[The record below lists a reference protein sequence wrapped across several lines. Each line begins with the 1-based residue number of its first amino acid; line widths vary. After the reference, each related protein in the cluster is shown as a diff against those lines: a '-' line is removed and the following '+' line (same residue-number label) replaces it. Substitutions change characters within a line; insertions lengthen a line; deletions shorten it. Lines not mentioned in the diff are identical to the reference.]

1 MKTNAAL
8 KKELLSCPGDTIQ
21 EHLDA
26 IGMTQA
32 ELAERMGRSISKLN
46 DLIKGKISLTPET
59 AQKLEYVLGVEASFW
74 LNLERIYQQELLE
87 IEKLEFLEKCEKWI
101 DGFPISKL
109 KTMGF
114 LPKSRKKGEIIDGL
128 LRFFQVAS
136 PTEWE
141 SVYIQESLA
150 YKINLQYSS
159 HPKVIATWLRM
170 GEIQAEKMSLK
181 NFDKKKITESIP
193 LIQKLIYRQN
203 ENWLIDLQ
211 EICASCGIALVYTPS
226 ISKAPVYGVSRW
238 IKNKTIPLIQLTDRR
253 KDYNAFWFSFFHE
266 LAHIRYH
273 NKGEVF
279 ISGLDGIKQNEEK
292 EKEANQFAARMLL
305 SLSDRQII
313 FSHETFTKELILE
326 FSSQLKKHPSI
337 IVSQI
342 QREYK
347 HLYKRKELNQ
357 LKKRVE
363 FEKVF

>member
-136 PTEWE
+136 PQNGNLFT
-141 SVYIQESLA
+141 
-150 YKINLQYSS
+150 YKNPWPI
-159 HPKVIATWLRM
+159 K
-170 GEIQAEKMSLK
+170 
-181 NFDKKKITESIP
+181 SISNTAA
-193 LIQKLIYRQN
+193 IQK
-203 ENWLIDLQ
+203 
-211 EICASCGIALVYTPS
+211 
-226 ISKAPVYGVSRW
+226 
-238 IKNKTIPLIQLTDRR
+238 
-253 KDYNAFWFSFFHE
+253 
-266 LAHIRYH
+266 
-273 NKGEVF
+273 
-279 ISGLDGIKQNEEK
+279 
-292 EKEANQFAARMLL
+292 
-305 SLSDRQII
+305 
-313 FSHETFTKELILE
+313 
-326 FSSQLKKHPSI
+326 
-337 IVSQI
+337 
-342 QREYK
+342 
-347 HLYKRKELNQ
+347 
-357 LKKRVE
+357 
-363 FEKVF
+363 